1 VEKSLFLVA
10 LSLPVSLSI
19 LLGVQTEKA
28 AAVTYELNASFYP
41 SSDYSSDT
49 LVGSFDYSGGTYSDV
64 DLIIENSSNEQID
77 TFTDVVGSN
86 DEYFNVDTFN
96 VQTNGGGLP
105 QVFVYFA
112 EALDGDIGQSVE
124 ITGQS
129 YLQTSGEFVTIT
141 GGTVIAQATSPS
153 VPEPSSIMATVAAVA
168 MGAVLKRK
176 KRLI

>member
-77 TFTDVVGSN
+77 TFTDVEGSN
-86 DEYFNVDTFN
+86 DEYFNVH
-96 VQTNGGGLP
+96 TNGGGLP

-129 YLQTSGEFVTIT
+129 YLQTSGEFVPIT